1 MAPKRERKAVEN
13 QKRSEEGKKSKEAES
28 GKREIRSRGE
38 GAKCETHGPAHKMGT
53 KETS

>member
-1 MAPKRERKAVEN
+1 MKTKKGVRRERKAKK
-13 QKRSEEGKKSKEAES
+13 QKS
-28 GKREIRSRGE
+28 GKRETRSRGE